1 MLKSPGLSALGST
14 EKTYRAFR
22 EIAAER
28 NRQEIIHADKPE
40 RDPTLPLAARLDIY
54 FKVLAEEVGELAE
67 TFLTD
72 NKPERHTPEARHK
85 EALHVAAVGCAIL
98 ELLSEQEPLTHPV

>member
-1 MLKSPGLSALGST
+1 MIKPGPSSLGST
-14 EKTYRAFR
+14 ERTYRAFR

-28 NRQEIIHADKPE
+28 NRQEVIHSDKPE
-40 RDPTLPLAARLDIY
+40 RDSTLLLAARLDIY

-98 ELLSEQEPLTHPV
+98 ELLSEQEPLTSQV

>member
-1 MLKSPGLSALGST
+1 MIKNPSLSALGST

-28 NRQEIIHADKPE
+28 NRQEIIHGDKPE
-40 RDPTLPLAARLDIY
+40 RDQSLPLATRLDIY
-54 FKVLAEEVGELAE
+54 FKVLIEECGELAE

-98 ELLSEQEPLTHPV
+98 ELLSEQEPVTRPV